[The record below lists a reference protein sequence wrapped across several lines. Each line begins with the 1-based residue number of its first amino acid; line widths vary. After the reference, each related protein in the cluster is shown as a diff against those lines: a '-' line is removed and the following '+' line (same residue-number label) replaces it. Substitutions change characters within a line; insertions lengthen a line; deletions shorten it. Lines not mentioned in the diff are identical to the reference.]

1 MKEITRIMIEEYNMK
16 KLKYD
21 FMGYTFDRTNQ
32 LSAHHLIIP
41 ARNGGKLTR
50 DNTCILRQDT
60 SHDYLHIIEHY
71 DYDMFLSITSEL
83 IDENVIG
90 KLTKENLIAIR
101 DVLLCF
107 EREYCGTYTRKGM
120 PIIKPEYVEK
130 RLILKHL

>member
-1 MKEITRIMIEEYNMK
+1 MKEITRIMINEYNLK

-21 FMGYTFDRTNQ
+21 FMGYTFERMDQ

-41 ARNGGKLTR
+41 ARFGGKLTH
-50 DNTCILRQDT
+50 DNTAILRQNT
-60 SHDYLHIIEHY
+60 SHDYLHIIENY

-90 KLTKENLIAIR
+90 KLTKENLVAIR
-101 DVLLCF
+101 DILLCF
-107 EREYCGTYTRKGM
+107 EREYCGTHTHKGT

>member
-1 MKEITRIMIEEYNMK
+1 MKEITRIMINEYNLK

-21 FMGYTFDRTNQ
+21 FMGYTFERTDQ

-41 ARNGGKLTR
+41 ARFGGKLTH
-50 DNTCILRQDT
+50 DNTAILRQNT
-60 SHDYLHIIEHY
+60 SHDYLHIIENY

-90 KLTKENLIAIR
+90 KLTKENLVAIR
-101 DVLLCF
+101 DILLCF
-107 EREYCGTYTRKGM
+107 EREYCGKTTRKGN